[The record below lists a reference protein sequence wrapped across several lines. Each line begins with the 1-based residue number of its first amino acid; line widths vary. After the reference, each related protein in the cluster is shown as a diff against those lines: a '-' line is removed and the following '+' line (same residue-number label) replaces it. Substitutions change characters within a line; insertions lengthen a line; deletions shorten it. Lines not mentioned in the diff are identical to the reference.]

1 MKLRILTGL
10 PLALGVVYLI
20 VQEREWL
27 FALAVLLTVEIS
39 LHEFFALSRKAGTQ
53 GWPWLG
59 YVGGGLLCVAQFSG
73 LHRAAFV
80 VPAAL
85 LLVILG
91 IPSIGLL
98 LIPNLK
104 EYLGS
109 LATTLLGVFYVA
121 FAFSWLVPMRF
132 GVPAVGRKLVLLLF
146 IVVWAED
153 VFAYVVGRL
162 AGRTL
167 LARRISPRKTVE
179 GALAGLGGAILVAW
193 GFTHWFWQTGDQ
205 KAVIL
210 IAGLVAVAGQAGD
223 LVESALKRAADLKDS
238 GTLLPGHGGMLD
250 RIDSLLFG
258 VPALWLIWNLKDLWR
273 R

>member
-27 FALAVLLTVEIS
+27 FVLAVLLTLEIS
-39 LHEFFALSRKAGTQ
+39 LHEFYFISRQAGMRS
-53 GWPWLG
+53 WPWLG
-59 YVGGGLLCVAQFSG
+59 YAAGALLCLAQLAD
-73 LHRAAFV
+73 LHRLNFGES
-80 VPAAL
+80 AAL

-91 IPSIGLL
+91 ISVAGLL
-98 LIPNLK
+98 LKSNLK
-104 EYLGS
+104 DYLGT

-121 FAFSWLVPMRF
+121 FMFSWLVPMRF
-132 GVPAVGRKLVLLLF
+132 AEPAVGRKLVLLLF
-146 IVVWAED
+146 AVVWAED
-153 VFAYVVGRL
+153 IFAYVVGRL

-167 LARRISPRKTVE
+167 LAKRISPRKTVE
-179 GALAGLGGAILVAW
+179 GAVAGLGGALLVAW

-205 KAVIL
+205 KTVIL
-210 IAGLVAVAGQAGD
+210 IAGMVAVAGQAGD
-223 LVESALKRAADLKDS
+223 LVESAFKRGADLKDS
-238 GTLLPGHGGMLD
+238 GALLPGHGGMLD

-258 VPALWLIWNLKDLWR
+258 VPALWIFWNLKDLLR